1 MNVNKRIFTLIELLV
16 VIAIIAILAGMLLPA
31 LNKAREKAK
40 SISCTSNLK
49 QIGLGFQTYMDDFN
63 EWLPAHARNDGAAVT
78 TDGGMWYDL
87 IGARM
92 NNSWTVLAT
101 SKPPVFKCPNHE
113 DQAFTPDNFSYGYNF
128 ALGKENAANF
138 ATSFRTKLSAI
149 RDASNVILA
158 TDGCK
163 DHGYV
168 VAPRST
174 TPGLLNTGRHS
185 GFDNVL
191 WVDGHVSSERGTELQ
206 ATDSWWDHT
215 D

>member
-1 MNVNKRIFTLIELLV
+1 MKQQQNFTLIELLV

-40 SISCTSNLK
+40 SINCTSNLK
-49 QIGLGFQTYMDDFN
+49 QIGFGFQTYWDDFD
-63 EWLPAHARNDGAAVT
+63 EWFPAHARNDGAAAASA
-78 TDGGMWYDL
+78 GGMWYDL
-87 IGARM
+87 IGARI
-92 NNSWTVLAT
+92 NNAWAMIAT
-101 SKPPVFKCPNHE
+101 SKPAVFMCPSHK

-128 ALGKENAANF
+128 SLGKENAANF

-149 RDASNVILA
+149 RDASNVILV

-168 VAPRST
+168 AAPLST
-174 TPGLLNTGRHS
+174 SSGLLNTGRHS

-191 WVDGHVSSERGTELQ
+191 WVDGHASSESGAELQ
-206 ATDSWWDHT
+206 IKDSWWRHT